1 MRGFFGFSVGEEFA
15 RELEAFTAGWPAD
28 PSLRPIWVADLHVT
42 IKFLSEFSSEVFV
55 RVMPEL
61 VALGPPPADALRA
74 GKIALWP
81 TVVAL
86 ECEPSLALV
95 EWHRRVNAFLEG
107 KGFITE
113 RHPKFHP
120 HVTLARR
127 RGREK
132 LSPEL
137 LAVLERE
144 ADRYRGRE
152 VPLKAPCLFQSQ
164 AEETGRKH
172 RPILSPLFRMAT
184 PTLASHRSEI
194 NSSSP

>member
-1 MRGFFGFSVGEEFA
+1 MRGFYGFSVGDQFA
-15 RELEAFTAGWPAD
+15 LELGQFTASWPAD
-28 PSLRPIWVADLHVT
+28 PGLRPTWVADLHVT
-42 IKFLSEFSSEVFV
+42 IKFLSEFSSDVFV
-55 RVMPEL
+55 REL
-61 VALGPPPADALRA
+61 PGLLELGPPPSDALRA

-86 ECEPSLALV
+86 ECEPSVALV
-95 EWHRRVNAFLEG
+95 EWHRKVNAFLEG
-107 KGFITE
+107 KGFIHE

-137 LAVLERE
+137 LRVLERE
-144 ADRYRGRE
+144 ADRYVDRE
-152 VPLKAPCLFQSQ
+152 VPLRRPTLFQSQ

-172 RPILSPLFRMAT
+172 RPILSPLFW
-184 PTLASHRSEI
+184 
-194 NSSSP
+194 